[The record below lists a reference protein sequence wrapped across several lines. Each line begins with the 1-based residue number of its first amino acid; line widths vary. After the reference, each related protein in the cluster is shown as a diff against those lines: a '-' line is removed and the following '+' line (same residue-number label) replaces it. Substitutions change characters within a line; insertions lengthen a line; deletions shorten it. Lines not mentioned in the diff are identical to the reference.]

1 MSTKAAEKNPYPA
14 LRAFMHGYLHEDYA
28 EEYGTAVDAVREF
41 RFDSDDEE
49 FKAVVAEWKRFM
61 HQMKTMPIRTVQKII
76 RQELGAG
83 WMPSSHADL
92 EMLNEAFTHPK
103 AAPQE

>member
-1 MSTKAAEKNPYPA
+1 MSSKAAEKNQYPA

-41 RFDSDDEE
+41 RFDSDDDEY
-49 FKAVVAEWKRFM
+49 KSVVSEWRRFM
-61 HQMKTMPIRTVQKII
+61 QHMKSQPIRTVQKVI
-76 RQELGAG
+76 RQELGGA

-92 EMLNEAFTHPK
+92 EMLSEAFAHPK
-103 AAPQE
+103 AASQE

>member
-41 RFDSDDEE
+41 RYDSDDDE
-49 FKAVVAEWKRFM
+49 FKAVAAEWKRFI
-61 HQMKTMPIRTVQKII
+61 QQVKTQPIRTVQKII
-76 RQELGAG
+76 SQELGGG
-83 WMPSSHADL
+83 WMPSSLADL
-92 EMLNEAFTHPK
+92 EMLSEAFAHPK
-103 AAPQE
+103 AASQE

>member
-1 MSTKAAEKNPYPA
+1 MSTKPAEKNSYPA

-41 RFDSDDEE
+41 RFDSDDDE
-49 FKAVVAEWKRFM
+49 FKAVAAEWRRFLQ
-61 HQMKTMPIRTVQKII
+61 QMKSQPMRTIQKVI
-76 RQELGAG
+76 RQELGGG

-92 EMLNEAFTHPK
+92 EMLTDAFSHPH
-103 AAPQE
+103 AASQE

>member
-1 MSTKAAEKNPYPA
+1 MSSKPAEKSSYPA

-41 RFDSDDEE
+41 RFDSDDDE
-49 FKAVVAEWKRFM
+49 FRAVAVEWKRFM
-61 HQMKTMPIRTVQKII
+61 QQMKTQPIRTIQKVI

-83 WMPSSHADL
+83 WMPTTHADL
-92 EMLNEAFTHPK
+92 DMLNDAFSHPH
-103 AAPQE
+103 AAPGE